1 MNGLSRQKESV
12 KMLTKDDITI
22 MVFAYRYAVGRMTY
36 APSLVCDYI
45 ASKVSEMTDQQI
57 EELID
62 EVKKTIQYQDY
73 ADDIALNEVNKLYC
87 CLRRGN
93 IHITH
98 WFFDEEG
105 EQVWAHVVHNN
116 RYCYWGCKTND
127 VFPPNYDRNYE
138 DDKKSK
144 KLLLDKIIR
153 DDFDPAKLPH
163 IEEASPAMQ
172 HLWRSITYSENCM
185 LFVDDDEFEFSSYY
199 EDLKLTKEEFQ
210 RQVDADIKKYHLE
223 DVITK
228 YEDATMMYTCYGDLQ
243 TKFSGSN
250 TL

>member
-1 MNGLSRQKESV
+1 
-12 KMLTKDDITI
+12 MLTKDDITI

-45 ASKVSEMTDQQI
+45 ASKVPEMTDRQV
-57 EELID
+57 EEVLD
-62 EVKKTIQYQDY
+62 EVKKTLEYGDY
-73 ADDIALNEVNKLYC
+73 ADDIALNEVNKLFC
-87 CLRRGN
+87 RLRRGN
-93 IHITH
+93 IHITY

-105 EQVWAHVVHNN
+105 KRIWVHVVHNN

-127 VFPPNYDRNYE
+127 IFPPNYDGDYD

-172 HLWRSITYSENCM
+172 YLWHNITYSENCM
-185 LFVDDDEFEFSSYY
+185 WFVDDEEKLEFSTSYG
-199 EDLKLTKEEFQ
+199 DWKLTKEEFQ
-210 RQVDADIKKYHLE
+210 WQVDTDIQKYHLE

-228 YEDATMMYTCYGDLQ
+228 NEDGAMYTCYGDLQ
-243 TKFSGSN
+243 SKFSGRSDAM
-250 TL
+250 